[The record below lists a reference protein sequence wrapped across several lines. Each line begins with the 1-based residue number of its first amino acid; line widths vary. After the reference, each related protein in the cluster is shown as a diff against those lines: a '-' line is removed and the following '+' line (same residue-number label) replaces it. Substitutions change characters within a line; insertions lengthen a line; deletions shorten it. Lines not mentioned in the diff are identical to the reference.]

1 MKRATCEGCALT
13 HKILQASVGPIGPI
27 GPIGP
32 TIVANSETS
41 PGSSTDLLSKG
52 YFPELLMLLYISQD
66 IPRLLVSFAS
76 EFPNGNQTWYFQAA
90 KLSKKSRLR
99 LSQLPQSLQQ
109 GGKDHFPDFPAAWA
123 SYRIPLPCHERHIW
137 ECCRVRSKGLNML
150 IQGPVFNPAVWQ
162 TFDGLF
168 LCWVV

>member
-90 KLSKKSRLR
+90 KLSNFPFEAVTAATVAAARRKRPFSRLSSC
-99 LSQLPQSLQQ
+99 L
-109 GGKDHFPDFPAAWA
+109 
-123 SYRIPLPCHERHIW
+123 
-137 ECCRVRSKGLNML
+137 GLVSN
-150 IQGPVFNPAVWQ
+150 
-162 TFDGLF
+162 TFAMP
-168 LCWVV
+168 